1 MKARPFLLPLFL
13 ILACLLAACDRAAT
27 NEVTIKMEA
36 MRFLQ
41 EEISVTARQPVTLRL
56 INRDGYAHT
65 FDMDEFDIHLPL
77 AANETVEITFMPE
90 KNGRYRFYCSSPGHE
105 MAGMVGTFIV
115 EPQDTD
121 VQDLRIK
128 PGKIR

>member
-1 MKARPFLLPLFL
+1 
-13 ILACLLAACDRAAT
+13 
-27 NEVTIKMEA
+27 

-41 EEISVTARQPVTLRL
+41 EEISVTAGQPVTLRL
-56 INRDGYAHT
+56 VNQDGYAYA
-65 FDMDEFDIHLPL
+65 FDMDEFDIHAPL

-90 KNGRYRFYCSSPGHE
+90 DDGRYRFYCSSPGHE

-115 EPQDTD
+115 EPQDMD
-121 VQDLRIK
+121 VQDFRIE